1 MLSRRTPMQ
10 RGAPIKRAAF
20 APGAASPSEFE
31 ANRGARLEQRAL
43 AAIKSA
49 AATRDAI
56 SRQKAM
62 PAVEKTAQ
70 PDIKI
75 VVNDGDI
82 AARRAPGQKVAP
94 VRSEAYRRAVAS
106 LPCACCG
113 LQGFSQHAHENAG
126 KGKAVKLDDRR
137 AMPLCADRP
146 GVRGCHSKFDSYV
159 LLQGGRQAHILQG
172 VKWAAET
179 RARVRELGLWPA
191 RLPAWL
197 EDGGGRDAMAPP

>member
-1 MLSRRTPMQ
+1 MLNRRTPLQ
-10 RGAPIKRAAF
+10 RGAPIKRTAF
-20 APGAASPSEFE
+20 APGAARPSEFE
-31 ANRGARLEQRAL
+31 ANRGARLEHRAL

-49 AATRDAI
+49 ATTRDAI
-56 SRQKAM
+56 SRQKAKS
-62 PAVEKTAQ
+62 ALDKSARQ
-70 PDIKI
+70 AIKI
-75 VVNDGDI
+75 VAIASDA

-94 VRSEAYRRAVAS
+94 ARSEAYRRAVAG

-146 GVRGCHSKFDSYV
+146 GARGCHSKFDSYS

-197 EDGGGRDAMAPP
+197 EDGGGRDSMTPP